1 MQFYR
6 RETVPIAKYEDA
18 GGQSFNEHL
27 PVRWGVTILTEYNFL
42 RAEIFCHKG
51 YQPFAFKCL
60 YTLEIV
66 NGYDTGVLSG
76 QHTKNCREWG
86 CNKQPDVGS
95 PRIQH
100 SWLFHF
106 IINMTKIFPKPA
118 KQTDL
123 TCKKSFFYS
132 PYAILLTTFSVT
144 ICLLLYFD
152 YNFQDIEE
160 DWFQRNSRPRRFTL
174 WIMNCYTYIMK

>member
-1 MQFYR
+1 MKSLVPVVAVLVVFLVIAVQEVQLVANWGRRFGRSLDKKYSNGRTNRRQMQFYR

-86 CNKQPDVGS
+86 CNKQPDEGS

-100 SWLFHF
+100 S
-106 IINMTKIFPKPA
+106 
-118 KQTDL
+118 
-123 TCKKSFFYS
+123 
-132 PYAILLTTFSVT
+132 
-144 ICLLLYFD
+144 
-152 YNFQDIEE
+152 
-160 DWFQRNSRPRRFTL
+160 
-174 WIMNCYTYIMK
+174 

>member
-1 MQFYR
+1 MKSLVPVVAVLVVFLVIAVQEVQLVANWGRRFGRSLDKKYSNGRTNRRQMQFYR

-100 SWLFHF
+100 S
-106 IINMTKIFPKPA
+106 
-118 KQTDL
+118 
-123 TCKKSFFYS
+123 
-132 PYAILLTTFSVT
+132 
-144 ICLLLYFD
+144 
-152 YNFQDIEE
+152 
-160 DWFQRNSRPRRFTL
+160 
-174 WIMNCYTYIMK
+174 